1 MILAGDI
8 GGTKCNL
15 ALYEIHGKSHRK
27 IIDQR
32 YESREFPTFDEMISK
47 FLFDTRAE
55 TKAAGAAL
63 HRGGG
68 FRRRRARHRSSSQ
81 GDQSCP
87 GSSMPRALAK
97 QLGTPHVVL
106 LNDLEAT
113 AHSLAL
119 MAPSELSTLNQG
131 MPSPQST
138 QALLAAG
145 TGLGEAILFWD
156 GKQYLVASSEGGH
169 TDFAPRT
176 EQEIELLRYMKKQY
190 EFVSVELILS
200 GRGFRTI
207 HSFLDASV
215 NHPSFEGPEADAAPE
230 ITRLALA
237 GQCPVCVQT
246 LDLWVSHVRR
256 RGRQSGAEG
265 SRAGRSLGCRRNCGE
280 DTQED
285 GRRHVFPGL
294 LREGKVRRAFG
305 ANSDSHGIERRGAAD
320 RCDVTG
326 NPGSGNP
333 FRLRISGGLHAARGF
348 NFDRDFVA
356 DPQKEIARVLQS
368 PLHIGNFDVSRD
380 LQIPCHP
387 P

>member
-15 ALYEIHGKSHRK
+15 ALYDMRGKSHQK

-47 FLFDTRAE
+47 FLSDTHGE
-55 TKAAGAAL
+55 TKAAGKHYIEAAGFGVAGPVID
-63 HRGGG
+63 HRVKATNLPWIVD
-68 FRRRRARHRSSSQ
+68 RAT
-81 GDQSCP
+81 
-87 GSSMPRALAK
+87 LAT

-113 AHSLAL
+113 AHGLAR

-131 MPSPQST
+131 IPSPQST

-156 GKQYLVASSEGGH
+156 GKQHLVASSEGGH

-176 EQEIELLRYMKKQY
+176 EREIELLRYMKKFN

-207 HSFLDASV
+207 HTFLNASV
-215 NHPSFEGPEADAAPE
+215 QHPSFEDPEADAAPE

-237 GQCPVCVQT
+237 GNCPVCVET
-246 LDLWVSHVRR
+246 LDLWVTIY
-256 RGRQSGAEG
+256 GAE
-265 SRAGRSLGCRRNCGE
+265 AGNLALKVLARGGVWVAGGIAVKIRKKM
-280 DTQED
+280 ED
-285 GRRHVFPGL
+285 G
-294 LREGKVRRAFG
+294 AFFQAFCEKEKFAALMAQIPIRMVLNEEAPLIG
-305 ANSDSHGIERRGAAD
+305 AMSQAI
-320 RCDVTG
+320 
-326 NPGSGNP
+326 
-333 FRLRISGGLHAARGF
+333 HAARI
-348 NFDRDFVA
+348 RSA
-356 DPQKEIARVLQS
+356 
-368 PLHIGNFDVSRD
+368 
-380 LQIPCHP
+380 
-387 P
+387 